1 MTHKIYYDSA
11 YSQEWTSLIQ
21 EIIPG
26 ENGVYVR
33 LDKTAFYPEGGGQ
46 PGDSGW
52 IGEVRVLDTWS
63 QNGDVLHLVESPPGE
78 SGSKVVC
85 RLDWER
91 RFDHMQQHSGQ
102 HLLSATVL
110 DLLDAATLS
119 FHLGADYATID
130 VERTE
135 WTQHELDAVE
145 REVNVRIMRNLPIKS
160 YFVSSEEAAN
170 LPLVKAPSVEGEV
183 RIVEIEGIEYNACGG
198 THVSHTGELGLLKL
212 LRAEK
217 QKGNLRLTFKTGLRA
232 LDEFV
237 AQTKVLGTLSSKLST
252 PKEELVERLEKWT
265 DEDRRKQTELNAL
278 RQQLDEYIAHGLLN
292 EATDT
297 GGPIAK
303 VFSDRTVKELQSLAT
318 ALTARN
324 AKLPILFASL
334 TELKL
339 VLAHGGEAGFSCG
352 ALFKEILP
360 AFGGRGGGSDRL
372 AQAGFAAEAEL
383 TACFDLLKQRLNEQK
398 SV

>member
-33 LDKTAFYPEGGGQ
+33 LDETAFYPEGGGQ

-78 SGSKVVC
+78 PGSEVVC
-85 RLDWER
+85 RLDRER

-110 DLLDAATLS
+110 DLLGAATLS
-119 FHLGADYATID
+119 FHLGDDYATID
-130 VERTE
+130 VERAE
-135 WTQHELDAVE
+135 WTQQELDSVE
-145 REVNVRIMRNLPIKS
+145 REVNVRIMCNLPIRS

-198 THVSHTGELGLLKL
+198 THVSTTGELGLLKL

-237 AQTKVLGTLSSKLST
+237 TQTKVLSTLSAKLST

-265 DEDRRKQTELNAL
+265 EEDRRKQSELNTL
-278 RQQLDEYIAHGLLN
+278 RQQLDEYVAEELLHA
-292 EATDT
+292 ATHT

-324 AKLPILFASL
+324 AQLPILFASL

-339 VLAHGGEAGFSCG
+339 VFAHGGEAGFSCG

-360 AFGGRGGGSDRL
+360 AFGGRGGGNDRL
-372 AQAGFAAEAEL
+372 AQAGFAVEAEL
-383 TACFDLLKQRLNEQK
+383 TACYDRLKQRLSE
-398 SV
+398 

>member
-11 YSQEWTSLIQ
+11 YSQEWTSIIQ
-21 EIIPG
+21 EIVPG
-26 ENGVYVR
+26 ENGFYVR
-33 LDKTAFYPEGGGQ
+33 LGKTAFYPEGGGQ

-52 IGEVRVLDTWS
+52 IGEVRVLDTQS
-63 QNGDVLHLVESPPGE
+63 QNGNILHLVEAPPGE
-78 SGSKVVC
+78 PGSEVSC

-110 DLLDAATLS
+110 DLLGAATLS
-119 FHLGADYATID
+119 FHLGEDYATID
-130 VERTE
+130 VERAE
-135 WTQHELDAVE
+135 WTQQELDGVE
-145 REVNVRIMRNLPIKS
+145 REVNLRIMRNLPIKS

-198 THVSHTGELGLLKL
+198 THVNATGELGLLKL

-237 AQTKVLGTLSSKLST
+237 AQTKVLSTLSSKLST

-265 DEDRRKQTELNAL
+265 EEDRRKQTQLNTL
-278 RQQLDEYIAHGLLN
+278 RQQLDEYVAEELLN
-292 EATDT
+292 EATHA

-303 VFSDRTVKELQSLAT
+303 VFSDRTLKELQSLAT

-324 AKLPILFASL
+324 ARLPVLLASL
-334 TELKL
+334 TEFKL
-339 VLAHGGEAGFSCG
+339 ILAHGGEAGFFCG
-352 ALFKEILP
+352 ALFKEMLP
-360 AFGGRGGGSDRL
+360 AFGGRGGGNDRM
-372 AQAGFAAEAEL
+372 AQAGFATEAEL
-383 TACFDLLKQRLNEQK
+383 TACYDMLKRRLSEHEA
-398 SV
+398 V